1 MNAATAEVIPFPET
15 PLDDGGDGG
24 DAGPEFLAEF
34 MLRLGLRLDE
44 EDAETRDNLRGIV
57 LEVLQHMAEEEGNEH
72 GRPF

>member
-1 MNAATAEVIPFPET
+1 MSVATAKVIEFPE
-15 PLDDGGDGG
+15 PGFDDGDDGGDGSST
-24 DAGPEFLAEF
+24 DLAVF

-44 EDAETRDNLRGIV
+44 EDGETREKLRGIV